1 MIMLVAPESRR
12 KITISDANHV
22 FTTPI
27 ILRVLFASFSI
38 LPYSALHVILTLPLH
53 ELLWCLQLSFA
64 VAYTSIVL
72 LTTVSRP

>member
-1 MIMLVAPESRR
+1 MLVAPESRR

-22 FTTPI
+22 FTTLI
-27 ILRVLFASFSI
+27 ILRVLLASFSI

-53 ELLWCLQLSFA
+53 ELLWCLQLFA

-72 LTTVSRP
+72 LTTVSWP